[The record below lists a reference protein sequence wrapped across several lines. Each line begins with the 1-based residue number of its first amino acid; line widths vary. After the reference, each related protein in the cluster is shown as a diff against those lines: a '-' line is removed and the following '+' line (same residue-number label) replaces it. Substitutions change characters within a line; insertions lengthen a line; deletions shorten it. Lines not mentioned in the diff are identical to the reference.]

1 MTGKVSREGRQAAT
15 KSQQA
20 RSARYTGR
28 SDVHTYATMGSG
40 PSPIPLYHRIYTV
53 IRQRIVDGTLPPG
66 SRLPPEDE
74 LAAEFDVSR
83 ATIRQAVG
91 ELVRAD
97 MVSRRQ
103 GRGTFV
109 LDAAHDGLGQVFRG
123 SLADLIA
130 EVSRTKIRQ
139 VSIEHGAQ
147 LPAQVARQLQLD
159 DPVGTVVRRIREVDG
174 DAFAYTVNH
183 LPPSVGSLLT
193 RKELQSSGLMQLLEK
208 KGIALRSARQTI
220 RAQVAD
226 ITVSEALEVALGSP
240 VLFVVR
246 LILGDDGTPLE
257 VVQSWYRG
265 DRYEYTVTFERDGA
279 EADFGHQFA

>member
-1 MTGKVSREGRQAAT
+1 MIMPA
-15 KSQQA
+15 
-20 RSARYTGR
+20 
-28 SDVHTYATMGSG
+28 G

-91 ELVRAD
+91 ELVQAG

-109 LDAAHDGLGQVFRG
+109 LDGSQEGFGQVFRG
-123 SLADLIA
+123 SLADLIG

-139 VSIEHGAQ
+139 VSLQHGTQ
-147 LPAQVARQLQLD
+147 LPTQVAEQLQLD
-159 DPVGTVVRRIREVDG
+159 EPVGTVVRRIREVDG

-183 LPPSVGSLLT
+183 LPPSIGSLLT
-193 RKELQSSGLMQLLEK
+193 KKELQNSGLMQLLEQ
-208 KGIALRSARQTI
+208 KGIALDGARQTI

-226 ITVSEALEVALGSP
+226 VTVSEALEVALGSP

-246 LILGDDGTPLE
+246 VIFGDDGTPVELVE
-257 VVQSWYRG
+257 SWYRG
-265 DRYEYTVTFERDGA
+265 DRYEYTVTFERNPA
-279 EADFGHQFA
+279 EGGFGHQFA